1 MGPFDRKTHKGKAR
15 RHFMTILPPQRP
27 LADRV
32 YGYGLAGL
40 LGLFVL
46 GGAAGVLLAP
56 FARTDAL
63 PGENRRLGALPPL
76 PGNIE
81 EWDTFPRRFEAFV
94 NDHFGFRAALIHTQT
109 DLSTA
114 LLNRL
119 PTDQVVA
126 GTDGWLF
133 YAGEGSLALFQRAV
147 ELDPD
152 RLDAWRTQLAER
164 VGRLNSL
171 GAGYAFTVAPDKH
184 TIYGEYMPGYLH
196 RGRNPS
202 PHDQFM
208 TMATANDLP
217 VIDLRPALMAGKP
230 SGQLYMRDDTHW
242 NARGAYVAYRAL
254 MARLGREALDLGDG
268 DFDMRPNGPGDLA
281 RMALI
286 DRLEQ
291 VPATRAQALPCEV
304 REVERVNDPSGKAT
318 LIRTRCEGAAGKL
331 VLYRDSFGDALL
343 PFFAASFGEVV
354 ALSGTPALAD
364 IERLVEAERPD
375 FVLEER
381 VERHLRFP
389 PAGPSTEAR

>member
-1 MGPFDRKTHKGKAR
+1 MTTPLPDRSFTTRA
-15 RHFMTILPPQRP
+15 
-27 LADRV
+27 

-40 LGLFVL
+40 LGLFAL
-46 GGAAGVLLAP
+46 GGAAGVVLAP

-76 PGNIE
+76 PRSVE

-126 GTDGWLF
+126 GTEGWLF

-152 RLDAWRTQLAER
+152 RLDTWRTQLA
-164 VGRLNSL
+164 GRAEKLGSL
-171 GAGYAFTVAPDKH
+171 GIGYVFAIAPDKH
-184 TIYGEYMPGYLH
+184 TIYGEYMPGYL
-196 RGRNPS
+196 RPGRNPS

-208 TMATANDLP
+208 AMAHGLP
-217 VIDLRPALMAGKP
+217 VVNLRPALMAGKA
-230 SGQLYMRDDTHW
+230 SHQLYMRDDTHW
-242 NARGAYVAYRAL
+242 NARGAYVAYREL
-254 MARLGREALDLGDG
+254 MARLGRAPLDLSDG
-268 DFDMRPNGPGDLA
+268 DFEMRLNGPGDLA

-291 VPATRAQALPCEV
+291 VPAPRAQALPCEA
-304 REVERVNDPSGKAT
+304 REVERVNDPSGRPT
-318 LIRTRCEGAAGKL
+318 LIRTRCEGAQGKL

-343 PFFAASFGEVV
+343 PFLAASFGEVV
-354 ALSGTPALAD
+354 AISGTPTLSD
-364 IERLVEAERPD
+364 MERTVEAERPD

-389 PAGPSTEAR
+389 PASAATDTR